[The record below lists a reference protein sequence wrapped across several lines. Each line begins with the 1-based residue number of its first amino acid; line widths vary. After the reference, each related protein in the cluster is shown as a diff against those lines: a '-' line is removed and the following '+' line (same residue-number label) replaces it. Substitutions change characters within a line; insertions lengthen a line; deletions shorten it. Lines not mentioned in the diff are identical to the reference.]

1 MGSIEHCFLST
12 RRPLDHD
19 CDKKS
24 KSGWRRRLGQ
34 GAEAIRSQYP
44 RTNEWAVPGSVVQ
57 DEYLLGMIKYQGRD
71 VKGTYRATDG
81 GIPPRVSSR
90 RHQGILVKVSKFQAN
105 ETPSS
110 FQECR
115 QQDIEVGFL
124 GDADKARRPRAT
136 SHPPVILKGHR
147 LGDQGFIRPTSGS
160 PHLFSYVWNDDLS

>member
-1 MGSIEHCFLST
+1 
-12 RRPLDHD
+12 
-19 CDKKS
+19 
-24 KSGWRRRLGQ
+24 
-34 GAEAIRSQYP
+34 
-44 RTNEWAVPGSVVQ
+44 
-57 DEYLLGMIKYQGRD
+57 MIKYQGRD

-136 SHPPVILKGHR
+136 SHPPMILKGHR